1 MKKEIVRV
9 LLAHIIATSIFTCG
23 ENAYNAFAEE
33 MPKSISN
40 ESIETEVIDLH
51 NIDGRE
57 IYQVVYCNRNEECPD
72 ESIFICRKVFESN
85 NEVYIFDFEDLCEG
99 DLVYKVSDT
108 RFVCLGYVA
117 EK

>member
-1 MKKEIVRV
+1 MKKEIVKV

-40 ESIETEVIDLH
+40 EVQEYENFDVINSRD
-51 NIDGRE
+51 
-57 IYQVVYCNRNEECPD
+57 IYQVVYCNRNEKCPD
-72 ESIFICRKVFESN
+72 ESIFICRKIFESN
-85 NEVYIFDFEDLCEG
+85 NEIYVFDFEDLCEG

-108 RFVCLGYVA
+108 RFIYLGYVA

>member
-23 ENAYNAFAEE
+23 ENVYNVFADKL
-33 MPKSISN
+33 PKSINN
-40 ESIETEVIDLH
+40 EVQECENFDIIDT
-51 NIDGRE
+51 RE
-57 IYQVVYCNRNEECPD
+57 IYQVVYCSRNEECPD
-72 ESIFICRKVFESN
+72 KSIFICRKVFENN
-85 NEVYIFDFEDLCEG
+85 NEIYMFDFEDLCEG